1 MLAVWSCF
9 ELKRRYCLSD
19 QTRLLLNYKMVDC
32 IEFQNVRLKFWSNK
46 RRNCGK
52 SMVEMTIWSSWGK
65 DNMHL
70 QGDGAFWDE
79 KSVAFRMRRP
89 AGILGVSWDHF
100 LTFSVFISSP
110 MKWESWYPSTHPA
123 DFWHEDKARL
133 VRMCLKHWKVLHNGA
148 STTASF
154 CYQSPR
160 TSLFASAAYSK
171 IASNQT
177 FMCQDRN
184 KWIF

>member
-1 MLAVWSCF
+1 MGTGLLRLSVHSGLCGSQGKMLGLGSGPLATLAVWSCF

-32 IEFQNVRLKFWSNK
+32 IKFQNVRLKLWSNK

-79 KSVAFRMRRP
+79 KSVAFRMRSP
-89 AGILGVSWDHF
+89 AGILGVSWDQF

-110 MKWESWYPSTHPA
+110 MKWESWYPSTHPT

-148 STTASF
+148 STTA
-154 CYQSPR
+154 
-160 TSLFASAAYSK
+160 
-171 IASNQT
+171 
-177 FMCQDRN
+177 
-184 KWIF
+184 